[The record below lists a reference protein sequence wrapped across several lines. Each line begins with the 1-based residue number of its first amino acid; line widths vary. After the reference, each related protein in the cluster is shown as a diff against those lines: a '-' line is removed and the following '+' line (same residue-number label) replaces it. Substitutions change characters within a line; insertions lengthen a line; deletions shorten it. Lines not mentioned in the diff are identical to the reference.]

1 MIDLEII
8 EDAIYELE
16 NSEMSADNVLE
27 LASLYIVKDK
37 QLKSNTDT
45 NKRVV
50 EDELE
55 DILPYYR
62 KYCEIKR
69 GYQLHQLPEEA
80 VVDAIGKVCKEISD
94 LIITLYSGTDLLK
107 ERKQIHKMLTNLYKT
122 YEK

>member
-1 MIDLEII
+1 MDLEII

-16 NSEMSADNVLE
+16 NSEMSADNVKE
-27 LASLYIVKDK
+27 LASLYIIKGK
-37 QLKSNTDT
+37 QLKSNIDT
-45 NKRVV
+45 NTRVV

-55 DILPYYR
+55 DILPYYG

-69 GYQLHQLPEEA
+69 GYQLHELPEDA

-107 ERKQIHKMLTNLYKT
+107 ERKQIHKMLTNLYKM

>member
-1 MIDLEII
+1 MVDLEII

-27 LASLYIVKDK
+27 LASLYIVKSE
-37 QLKSNTDT
+37 QLKSNTDG

-69 GYQLHQLPEEA
+69 GYQLHELPEDA